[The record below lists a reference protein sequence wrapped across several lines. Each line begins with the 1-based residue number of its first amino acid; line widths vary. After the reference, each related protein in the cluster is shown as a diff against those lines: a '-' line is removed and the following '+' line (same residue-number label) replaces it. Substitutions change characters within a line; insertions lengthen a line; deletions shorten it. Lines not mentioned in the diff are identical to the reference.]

1 MWWWWWVGGSTDLGL
16 LLLRDGAVSIIDRE
30 EQREGDAVSC
40 AEIKAEET
48 EESSDPI
55 RASPTPSP
63 PTMKL
68 SVLLFL
74 LLSSLHPSSS
84 QRYNALF
91 SFGDSMAD
99 TGNVRIAKLP
109 YGMTFFGNATGRCS
123 DGRLVIDFIGT
134 YRTHIHIYIY
144 IYTSSPAN

>member
-1 MWWWWWVGGSTDLGL
+1 MWWGSIHLGL
-16 LLLRDGAVSIIDRE
+16 VQLRWWRLHHRSGRTEYI
-30 EQREGDAVSC
+30 QDAVSC
-40 AEIKAEET
+40 PKSMQGRLAMRRDRGVVRPDTSFARP
-48 EESSDPI
+48 SS
-55 RASPTPSP
+55 

-134 YRTHIHIYIY
+134 YRTCIPLRRP
-144 IYTSSPAN
+144 TNCGS